1 MLESSYPRAGMT
13 TNKLLTAM
21 LSAISFSKIEN
32 HMDHLQSTLHIRFAQ
47 KSEAGRKPE
56 NQDTVGARIPEGNLL
71 TTKGIAIAI
80 ADGVSSS
87 NAAREA
93 SQTAIAGFLSDYY
106 ATPDTWRTQ
115 QSAMRVIQSLN
126 ASLWGRS
133 QNSIY
138 GEGYLT
144 TFSSLILKGDSGFI
158 FHVGDTRVYRLRDN
172 TLELLTRDHTQRID
186 KHTTH
191 LSRAMGADPYLE
203 VDMHSLELQRDDIFI
218 LTSDGIHEAIPTA
231 EFKALILNHRDNLD
245 ELVNQALPLAL
256 QHNSNDN
263 LSIQALRIEN
273 LGTAAQDDAVQVLS
287 RLPFPPVLSPGQSI
301 DGLCIKKILHES
313 TRSQVYLVEDGQHN
327 LLVMKTPSELYQDD
341 KAYIERFVM
350 EAWIGAR
357 IHSPA
362 VVRVI
367 PAAESRSCLYYL
379 TEYIPGPTLTQLL
392 KERGVLSI
400 LDAVELTEGLIRGIR
415 AFHRKETLHQDIK
428 PDNIVISSK
437 GPMIV
442 DFGSCWVAGVQEAGA
457 PFTRDNILGTL
468 DYSAPEYRYG
478 ASASAASDQFSLA
491 VLLYEMLT
499 GKLPYGS
506 AYSKAMDAKSFHKLK
521 YISAMKHNPLV
532 PYWLDKA
539 LEKALSI
546 NPAHRY
552 EALSEWLQDLKRPNP
567 NWLSQRAQPLIE
579 THPDT
584 LWKILALSG
593 WIVAVILFLSR
604 YQ

>member
-1 MLESSYPRAGMT
+1 
-13 TNKLLTAM
+13 
-21 LSAISFSKIEN
+21 
-32 HMDHLQSTLHIRFAQ
+32 MDHLRSVLQISFAQ

-87 NAAREA
+87 KAAREA

-126 ASLWGRS
+126 SSLWGRS

-144 TFSSLILKGDSGFI
+144 TFSALILKGDSGFI
-158 FHVGDTRVYRLRDN
+158 FHVGDTRVYRLREN
-172 TLELLTRDHTQRID
+172 NLELLTRDHTQRID

-203 VDMHSLELQRDDIFI
+203 VDMHSLELQRGDIFI
-218 LTSDGIHEAIPTA
+218 LSSDGIHEHIPPA
-231 EFKALILNHRDNLD
+231 EFKALVLAEQHNLD
-245 ELVNQALPLAL
+245 ALVNQALPLAL
-256 QHNSNDN
+256 QHKSEDN
-263 LSIQALRIEN
+263 LSIQALRIDN
-273 LGTAAQDDAVQVLS
+273 LGTAGQNDAVQVLS
-287 RLPFPPVLSPGQSI
+287 RLPFPPVFAPGQSI
-301 DGLCIKKILHES
+301 DGLTIKKILHES
-313 TRSQVYLVEDGQHN
+313 TRSQVYLVEDEKKN
-327 LLVMKTPSELYQDD
+327 LLVMKTPSEIYQDD

-357 IHSPA
+357 IQSTG

-367 PAAESRSCLYYL
+367 PASEARSCLYYL
-379 TEYIPGPTLTQLL
+379 TDYIPGPTLTQLL

-415 AFHRKETLHQDIK
+415 AFHRKETLHQDLK
-428 PDNIVISSK
+428 PDNIVISGK
-437 GPMIV
+437 GPVIV

-457 PFTRDNILGTL
+457 PIERDNILGTL

-478 ASASAASDQFSLA
+478 GSTSEASDQFSLA

-499 GKLPYGS
+499 GKQPYGG
-506 AYSKAMDAKSFHKLK
+506 AYSKAMELKSFQQLK
-521 YISAMKHNPLV
+521 YISAMKFNPLV
-532 PYWLDKA
+532 PYWLDRA
-539 LEKALSI
+539 LEKALHI
-546 NPAHRY
+546 NPNHRY
-552 EALSEWLQDLKRPNP
+552 QALSEWLQDLKRPNP
-567 NWLSQRAQPLIE
+567 DWLVPRSQPLLE
-579 THPDT
+579 THPERV
-584 LWKILALSG
+584 WKVLAICG
-593 WIVAVILFLSR
+593 WCAALLLLMWR
-604 YQ
+604 H

>member
-1 MLESSYPRAGMT
+1 
-13 TNKLLTAM
+13 
-21 LSAISFSKIEN
+21 
-32 HMDHLQSTLHIRFAQ
+32 MDHLQSTLQISFAQ

-87 NAAREA
+87 KAAREA
-93 SQTAIAGFLSDYY
+93 SQTAIAGFLSDYF

-126 ASLWGRS
+126 SSLWGRS

-144 TFSSLILKGDSGFI
+144 TFSALILKGDTGFI
-158 FHVGDTRVYRLRDN
+158 FHVGDTRVYRLRDDN
-172 TLELLTRDHTQRID
+172 LELLTRDHTQRID

-203 VDMHSLELQRDDIFI
+203 VDMHSLELQRGDIFI
-218 LTSDGIHEAIPTA
+218 LSSDGIHEHIPA
-231 EFKALILNHRDNLD
+231 LEFKTYVLSRRDDLD
-245 ELVNQALPLAL
+245 ALVNNALPLAL
-256 QHNSNDN
+256 QHQSEDN
-263 LSIQALRIEN
+263 LSIQALRIES

-301 DGLCIKKILHES
+301 DGLRIKKILHES
-313 TRSQVYLVEDGQHN
+313 TRSQVYLVEDEKNN
-327 LLVMKTPSELYQDD
+327 LLVMKTPSELFQDD

-350 EAWIGAR
+350 EAWIGSR

-367 PAAESRSCLYYL
+367 SSAEARSCLYYL

-392 KERGVLSI
+392 KERGILSI

-415 AFHRKETLHQDIK
+415 AFHRKETLHQDLK
-428 PDNIVISSK
+428 PDNIVISAK

-442 DFGSCWVAGVQEAGA
+442 DFGSCWVAGVQEAGT
-457 PFTRDNILGTL
+457 PFTRDSILGTL

-478 ASASAASDQFSLA
+478 GNASDKSDQFSLA

-499 GKLPYGS
+499 GKLPYGT
-506 AYSKAMDAKSFHKLK
+506 AYSKATDIKSFQKLR
-521 YISAMKHNPLV
+521 YISAMKYNPLV

-539 LEKALSI
+539 IEKALSI
-546 NPAHRY
+546 YPSSRY
-552 EALSEWLQDLKRPNP
+552 EALSEWQQDLKRPNP
-567 NWLSQRAQPLIE
+567 NWLSPRAQPLLE
-579 THPDT
+579 RHPDRV
-584 LWKILALSG
+584 WKALAISG
-593 WIVAVILFLSR
+593 WIAAAIAFFWR
-604 YQ
+604 Q

>member
-1 MLESSYPRAGMT
+1 
-13 TNKLLTAM
+13 
-21 LSAISFSKIEN
+21 
-32 HMDHLQSTLHIRFAQ
+32 MDHLQSVLQITFAQ

-87 NAAREA
+87 KAARDA
-93 SQTAIAGFLSDYY
+93 SQTAIAGFLSDYF

-126 ASLWGRS
+126 SSLWGRS

-144 TFSSLILKGDSGFI
+144 TFSALILKGDTGFI

-172 TLELLTRDHTQRID
+172 NLELLTRDHTQRID

-191 LSRAMGADPYLE
+191 LSRAMGSDPYLE
-203 VDMHSLELQRDDIFI
+203 VDMHSLELQRGDIFI
-218 LTSDGIHEAIPTA
+218 LSSDGIHEHIPAA
-231 EFKALILNHRDNLD
+231 EFKHFILQHRDNL
-245 ELVNQALPLAL
+245 EALVNQALPLAL
-256 QHNSNDN
+256 QHQSEDN

-273 LGTAAQDDAVQVLS
+273 LGTAGQNDAVQVLS

-301 DGLCIKKILHES
+301 DGLRIKKIMHES
-313 TRSQVYLVEDGQHN
+313 TRSQVYLVEDDKNH
-327 LLVMKTPSELYQDD
+327 LLVMKTPSELFQDD

-357 IHSPA
+357 IQSSG

-367 PAAESRSCLYYL
+367 PASESRSCLYYL

-392 KERGVLSI
+392 KERGILSI
-400 LDAVELTEGLIRGIR
+400 LDAVELIEGLIRGIR
-415 AFHRKETLHQDIK
+415 AFHRKETLHQDLK
-428 PDNIVISSK
+428 PDNIVISAK
-437 GPMIV
+437 GPVIV
-442 DFGSCWVAGVQEAGA
+442 DFGSCRVAGVQEIGA
-457 PFTRDNILGTL
+457 PFERDRVLGTL
-468 DYSAPEYRYG
+468 DYSAPEYRYQG
-478 ASASAASDQFSLA
+478 KISAASDQFSLA

-506 AYSKAMDAKSFHKLK
+506 HYSKAMDLKSFQRLS

-539 LEKALSI
+539 LERALSI
-546 NPAHRY
+546 YPASRY

-567 NWLSQRAQPLIE
+567 EWLSPRAQPLIE
-579 THPDT
+579 RHPDKI
-584 LWKILALSG
+584 WKVLAVSG
-593 WIVAVILFLSR
+593 WIAAAIAFFWR
-604 YQ
+604 H

>member
-1 MLESSYPRAGMT
+1 
-13 TNKLLTAM
+13 
-21 LSAISFSKIEN
+21 
-32 HMDHLQSTLHIRFAQ
+32 MDHLQSALQITFAQ

-56 NQDTVGARIPEGNLL
+56 NQDTLGARIPEGNLL

-87 NAAREA
+87 KAAREA
-93 SQTAIAGFLSDYY
+93 SQTAIVGFLSDYY

-126 ASLWGRS
+126 SSLWGRS

-144 TFSSLILKGDSGFI
+144 TFSALILKGNSGFI
-158 FHVGDTRVYRLRDN
+158 FHVGDTRVYRLRAN
-172 TLELLTRDHTQRID
+172 NFELLTRDHTQRID
-186 KHTTH
+186 KNTTH

-218 LTSDGIHEAIPTA
+218 LTSDGIHEAVPQG
-231 EFKALILNHRDNLD
+231 EFKSLVFNCRDDLD
-245 ELVNQALPLAL
+245 GLVTQALTLAL
-256 QHNSNDN
+256 KYNSTDN
-263 LSIQALRIEN
+263 LSIQAVRIEN
-273 LGTAAQDDAVQVLS
+273 SGTADQDDTVQVLS
-287 RLPFPPVLSPGQSI
+287 RLPFPPVLSPGQRI
-301 DGLCIKKILHES
+301 DGLLIKKIVHES
-313 TRSQVYLVEDGQHN
+313 PRSQVYLVEDENKN
-327 LLVMKTPSELYQDD
+327 LLAMKTPSELYQDD
-341 KAYIERFVM
+341 KAFVERFVM
-350 EAWIGAR
+350 EPWIGAR

-367 PAAESRSCLYYL
+367 PVAEARSCLYYL
-379 TEYIPGPTLTQLL
+379 TEFIPGPTLTQLL

-415 AFHRKETLHQDIK
+415 AFHRKETLHQDLK
-428 PDNIVISSK
+428 PDNIVIGGK
-437 GPMIV
+437 GPVIV

-478 ASASAASDQFSLA
+478 GNVSVASDQFSLA

-499 GKLPYGS
+499 GKLPYG
-506 AYSKAMDAKSFHKLK
+506 AGFSKAMDVKTFQKLN

-567 NWLSQRAQPLIE
+567 NWLSPRAQPLLE
-579 THPDT
+579 RHPDK
-584 LWKILALSG
+584 LWKILAVSG
-593 WIVAVILFLSR
+593 WIAAAILFFARGQSLW
-604 YQ
+604 